1 MASVLPEQRPVTR
14 SAALALLCALA
25 TPGQAQQRIV
35 TVAPSLT
42 ESVCA
47 LGHCGQIVGT
57 DRYSTGPGPVANL
70 PKVGGL
76 ADVSIEH
83 IVALRPDLVLL
94 GPRSRIGDRLAQLG
108 IAVQSFN
115 VRTHAEQQ
123 AMLRALGRTLG
134 ESARA
139 ESLILQIERQLDAAA
154 ARLPA
159 QLRGR
164 SVYVEIGLGPKAAS
178 EATFIGETLARL
190 GLVNIVG
197 RDQGFFPLVN
207 PEFIVRRAPDLI
219 VGPAALLAHVR
230 QRPGWEQLPA
240 LRRQQ
245 VCALDAER
253 MALLERPGPRLGE
266 AAHMLVD
273 CLQALPSSLR

>member
-1 MASVLPEQRPVTR
+1 MRVSALAQRPLPALVLWG
-14 SAALALLCALA
+14 ALAAAPAPAL
-25 TPGQAQQRIV
+25 AQQRIV

-47 LGHCGQIVGT
+47 LGHCAQIVGT
-57 DRYSTGPGPVANL
+57 DRYSTGPGLVAQL

-76 ADVSIEH
+76 VDASIEH

-94 GPRSRIGDRLAQLG
+94 GPRTRLGERLEQLG

-115 VRTHAEQQ
+115 VRTHAEQK

-134 ESARA
+134 ERARA
-139 ESLILQIERQLDAAA
+139 EALIAQIERELDAAA
-154 ARLPA
+154 ARMPTA
-159 QLRGR
+159 LRGR
-164 SVYVEIGLGPKAAS
+164 SVYVEIGMGPKAAS
-178 EATFIGETLARL
+178 AATFIGETLTRL
-190 GLVNIVG
+190 GLLNIVG
-197 RDQGFFPLVN
+197 AEQGFFPLVN

-219 VGPAALLAHVR
+219 IGPAALLANVR

-245 VCALDAER
+245 LCALDAER

-273 CLQALPSSLR
+273 CLLGLPGLQR

>member
-1 MASVLPEQRPVTR
+1 MGAKGPLVLP
-14 SAALALLCALA
+14 ALAAACCLSGGSAL
-25 TPGQAQQRIV
+25 AQQRIV

-47 LGHCGQIVGT
+47 LGYCERIVGT
-57 DRYSTGPGPVANL
+57 DRYSTGPGPVADL

-76 ADVSIEH
+76 ADASLER

-94 GPRSRIGDRLAQLG
+94 GPRTRLDERLAQLG

-134 ESARA
+134 ETARA
-139 ESLILQIERQLDAAA
+139 EALIARIERELDAAA
-154 ARLPA
+154 ARVPA
-159 QLRGR
+159 RLRGR

-178 EATFIGETLARL
+178 SATFIGETLARL

-197 RDQGFFPLVN
+197 ADQGFFPRVN
-207 PEFIVRRAPDLI
+207 PEWIVRRSPDLI
-219 VGPAALLAHVR
+219 IGPAAMLSNLA
-230 QRPGWEQLPA
+230 QRPGWAQLPA
-240 LRRQQ
+240 VRGQQ

-273 CLQALPSSLR
+273 CLRALPLNPPS